1 MVQSVELLA
10 DPELDAWIWTQW
22 RALEAAGLPSQV
34 KHGSLTNW
42 PHVTLAV
49 ADVIPPEVDA
59 AMSTRIRDAL
69 PLPVR
74 VGGVIWFPG
83 RRHVLARAIIS
94 SSALLDLHN
103 GITCCLTGLQG
114 QGDRM
119 APGSWTPHITLARG
133 VRTEQL
139 PAVIAALAEV
149 EGIAEERSGTFTVC
163 RRWDSDA
170 RITWEL

>member
-10 DPELDAWIWTQW
+10 DGATDDWIWTQW

-34 KHGSLTNW
+34 RHGSLTNW

-49 ADVIPPEVDA
+49 ADEIPPAVDRGLAAEVA
-59 AMSTRIRDAL
+59 TAL
-69 PLPVR
+69 PLPMR

-83 RRHVLARAIIS
+83 RRHVVARAVIA
-94 SSALLDLHN
+94 SAELLDLHAAVSH
-103 GITCCLTGLQG
+103 LLEGLEG
-114 QGDRM
+114 RGARM
-119 APGSWTPHITLARG
+119 APRAWTPHITLARG

-139 PAVIAALAEV
+139 PDVMAALAGV
-149 EGIAEERSGTFTVC
+149 EGVAEEREGTFAVC

-170 RITWEL
+170 KVTWEL

>member
-10 DPELDAWIWTQW
+10 DAATDDWIWTQW

-49 ADVIPPEVDA
+49 ADAVPRVVDE
-59 AMSTRIRDAL
+59 AMSALVRPAL
-69 PLPVR
+69 PMQLR

-83 RRHVLARAIIS
+83 RRHVIARAVIAS
-94 SSALLDLHN
+94 DALLGLHS
-103 GITCCLTGLQG
+103 GIARCLIGLEG
-114 QGDRM
+114 LGARM
-119 APGSWTPHITLARG
+119 APGAWTPHITLARG

-139 PAVIAALAEV
+139 PQVIAALADV
-149 EGIAEERSGTFTVC
+149 EGITEERSGTFTAC

-170 RITWEL
+170 KITWEL